1 MGPRSQLVFCIDY
14 RYDLCGNRVLRM
26 RQPAEGGRESATTYY
41 DYNELN
47 QLTRA
52 VDVER
57 DEEFQTYLIGA
68 TYFEVDQA
76 GNTVTRLT
84 TDEQGLL
91 TGATYYDWDAE
102 GQLTGVR
109 SLAGLSNA
117 FAYDGHYQRVE
128 KQQAAGTVRYNWDG
142 LNVLLERDGEDEPL
156 ATHTHG
162 PVPIAGIGTHL
173 TTRKHG
179 ETPEDQWVHHDA
191 IGSTGWGQPA
201 RRQPRRGERHREARM
216 GRGADRER
224 RGAGDRSRSAP
235 GARWA

>member
-57 DEEFQTYLIGA
+57 DDEFQTYLI
-68 TYFEVDQA
+68 
-76 GNTVTRLT
+76 
-84 TDEQGLL
+84 
-91 TGATYYDWDAE
+91 GATYYDWDAE

-117 FAYDGHYQRVE
+117 FAYDGRYQRVE